1 MINIINLTPH
11 PLTISDGER
20 KYSTIPSSGVVR
32 VSQTVE
38 HTGEVAGIPVYETV
52 FGSDIEGLPEPYD
65 DGDEV
70 RIYVVSRIASAAIRK
85 ESPDRLDVFF
95 PGPAVRDAD
104 GKIVG
109 CNGLS
114 RF

>member
-11 PLTISDGER
+11 SLTIYDGER
-20 KYSTIPSSGVVR
+20 KYSPIQSSGIVR

-38 HTGEVAGIPVYETV
+38 RTGEVAGIPVYETI
-52 FGSDIEGLPEPYD
+52 FGSEIEGLPEPYD
-65 DGDEV
+65 DGDEARV
-70 RIYVVSRIASAAIRK
+70 YVVSRIAAEAIRRQ
-85 ESPDRLDVFF
+85 SPDRVDIYV
-95 PGPAVRDAD
+95 PGPAVRDEA

-114 RF
+114 RL